1 VASLRR
7 LGDEYGA
14 GPLHLLSALASF
26 AVVGWAFMHVFQLGA
41 PFNFLLWFV
50 AAIVA
55 HDLILLPLYSLVERV
70 AHRLAPARARPEGA
84 PEAGAAPSAL
94 NHLRVPAALSGLL
107 LLLFFPLVLGVAEED
122 YAAASGLSTDV
133 YLGRWLLLSGVFFL
147 ASGVVYAIRRGRAA
161 RA

>member
-1 VASLRR
+1 MPALR
-7 LGDEYGA
+7 GFGHEYGA

-26 AVVGWAFMHVFQLGA
+26 AVAGWAFVQVFQLGA
-41 PFNFLLWFV
+41 PFNFLLWFA

-55 HDLILLPLYSLVERV
+55 HDLVERI
-70 AHRLAPARARPEGA
+70 AHRLAPAHARP
-84 PEAGAAPSAL
+84 AGASEAAPAPSAL
-94 NHLRVPAALSGLL
+94 NHVRVPAALSGLL
-107 LLLFFPLVLGVAEED
+107 LLLFFPLVLGVAED
-122 YAAASGLSTDV
+122 GYAAAAGLSTDV